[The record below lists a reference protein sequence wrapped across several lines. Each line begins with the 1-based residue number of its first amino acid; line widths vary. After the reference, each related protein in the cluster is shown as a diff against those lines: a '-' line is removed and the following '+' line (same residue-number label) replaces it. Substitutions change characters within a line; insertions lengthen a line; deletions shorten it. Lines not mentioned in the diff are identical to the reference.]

1 MSATTLFHYRAR
13 SRHTGRVHRGLM
25 EAESRPEVVER
36 LLGGGA
42 VALDVR
48 PAPLVATWRA
58 WRARMRRP
66 GPAERGALYRQLAS
80 MLGAGLPLLQALEA
94 AAGQAASPLRKA
106 GHDLVARVNAGETL
120 SAALAANHQV
130 FPPLHAGL
138 VRVAEESGNLDIV
151 LARLAAAEEE
161 EAEFGQRLRSAATYP
176 AVVLLFSLLLVA
188 FLVTFVV
195 PTFSE
200 LFREL
205 DVPLPL
211 PTRLVLAA
219 ASPAALGFPAGAA
232 AAAGLV
238 ALARRRA
245 RRRSGRG
252 DARPPGNPFLFHFP
266 GLGPALTAR
275 SHARLLSSLATLL
288 RSGHPLPDALA
299 TVAPLAAGRA
309 QAEAWEEARRAVLA
323 GQPLS
328 ASLRVS
334 GALPPMA
341 LQLLAGGEEA
351 GNVDDMLDRAAEI
364 YAAQAR
370 HALDRL
376 ASALEPVLIVTVG
389 GIVATVAASLFLPVF
404 RLINAL
410 GGKI

>member
-1 MSATTLFHYRAR
+1 MSSATLFRYRAR

-36 LLGGGA
+36 LLAGGA

-48 PAPLVATWRA
+48 PATLAATWRA
-58 WRARMRRP
+58 WRSRTRRP
-66 GPAERGALYRQLAS
+66 GPAERGSLYRQLAS
-80 MLGAGLPLLQALEA
+80 MLGAGLPLLRALEA
-94 AAGQAASPLRKA
+94 AAGQAVGPLREA
-106 GHDLVARVNAGETL
+106 GHDLAARVNAGETL
-120 SAALAANHQV
+120 SAALAANGRI
-130 FPPLHAGL
+130 FPPLHARM
-138 VRVAEESGNLDIV
+138 VRVAEESGNLDVV
-151 LARLAAAEEE
+151 LGRLAAAEEE
-161 EAEFGQRLRSAATYP
+161 EAEFGQRFRSAATYP
-176 AVVLLFSLLLVA
+176 AVVLSFSLVLVI

-219 ASPAALGFPAGAA
+219 ASPAALGLAAGAA
-232 AAAGLV
+232 AAAGLA
-238 ALARRRA
+238 ALARQRA
-245 RRRSGRG
+245 RRRS
-252 DARPPGNPFLFHFP
+252 RPGSDPPRSNPLLFRVP

-275 SHARLLSSLATLL
+275 SQARLLSSLATLL

-299 TVAPLAAGRA
+299 IVAPLALGRT

-370 HALDRL
+370 HALERL

-389 GIVATVAASLFLPVF
+389 GIVAVVAASLFLPVF

-410 GGKI
+410 GGRV